1 MQLYTYIYTHTHAYT
16 LFETCMLYIFV
27 YTIEDGITATLRR
40 FPFELRGMVRF
51 TKDFANAPLGGDLL
65 EQLGWVPDGTE
76 RRLSSLGKSYENM
89 GNIWEFTI
97 IYL

>member
-1 MQLYTYIYTHTHAYT
+1 
-16 LFETCMLYIFV
+16 MLYIFV

-65 EQLGWVPDGTE
+65 E
-76 RRLSSLGKSYENM
+76 
-89 GNIWEFTI
+89 
-97 IYL
+97 